1 LNDALT
7 PGPLAATELAVDRL
21 LAASGTRQEA
31 DFHEAA
37 DALLALPPST
47 DATAFHKLARVV
59 CGLIQDQPSR
69 LRRCPDLMRAL
80 NACADASDN
89 WNLRHLSL
97 LIEVNFIHVQ
107 GRLDDAYT
115 KAMEA
120 VSLAERFGDARAS
133 GVSWN
138 ILGRVLGDGGF
149 IRMSRDCY
157 LKAAG
162 YMRRMAPDDWTMFG
176 LAVTYCNA
184 GVACSRSHEFAFA
197 IEHCKEAISYLPP
210 LPSAEI
216 NNVRA
221 RIELVYTR
229 AALAL
234 GDLSTAAFRAAMVQK
249 LADHDGALAVRASA
263 EYTRGLTQAYSGDQA
278 GIATLERGLQLATEG
293 FPTSVLE
300 FRQALAQ
307 ANEVLGNHQAALRH
321 LRDLR
326 ERAVARAIHRI
337 AGKDGELVEIVDA
350 ERAKLQTELRRGTST
365 ASPAVALQDLAER
378 SLAREDESGER
389 TVRTGAL
396 TGLLWHALGQRDAET
411 AQLAGALYDVGK
423 TTLPDS
429 IAGKKSRLSP
439 AEVQVVNEHTT
450 EGEALIARS
459 WPEAPQAVLHAAR
472 HHHEY
477 FDGSGMPDRLAGEAI
492 PIIARVVHAVDAFDA
507 MTHDRPYRRA
517 MSPVAALVEMRSR
530 AGTQFDPRVVDELEK
545 FVRKG
550 LVDGTDLR
558 ETLVKGA
565 RNSSYAVLQ
574 RALANVRRGL
584 DRQAAP
590 AASQPPHEAPPPG

>member
-1 LNDALT
+1 LYH
-7 PGPLAATELAVDRL
+7 RL
-21 LAASGTRQEA
+21 LRPVEPNRKPT
-31 DFHEAA
+31 FITA

-47 DATAFHKLARVV
+47 DATAFYKLARVV

-69 LRRCPDLMRAL
+69 LRRCPDFMRAL
-80 NACADASDN
+80 NACADASDS
-89 WNLRHLSL
+89 WQLRHLSL

-107 GRLDDAYT
+107 GQLDDAYT

-133 GVSWN
+133 GASWN

-149 IRMSRDCY
+149 IKMSRDCY

-221 RIELVYTR
+221 RIELVYYTR

-234 GDLSTAAFRAAMVQK
+234 GDLSTAAFRAALVQK
-249 LADHDGALAVRASA
+249 LADEDGALSVRASA

-278 GIATLERGLQLATEG
+278 GVATLERGLEFAKEG

-307 ANEVLGNHQAALRH
+307 ANEVLGNHQAALRQ

-337 AGKDGELVEIVDA
+337 AGKDGELLEIVDA
-350 ERAKLQTELRRGTST
+350 ERAKLHNELRRGTST
-365 ASPAVALQDLAER
+365 GSPAAALQDLAER

-396 TGLLWHALGQRDAET
+396 TELLWQALGQVDAKT

-477 FDGSGMPDRLAGEAI
+477 FDGTGMPDRLAGEAI
-492 PIIARVVHAVDAFDA
+492 PLIARVVHVVDAFDA

-517 MSPVAALVEMRSR
+517 MSTVATRRDAIARRHSVRSPRRRR
-530 AGTQFDPRVVDELEK
+530 AGEVRQKSPGGRHGPWGDAGQGCPQLRLRRSAAGSGKRPAGPRP
-545 FVRKG
+545 
-550 LVDGTDLR
+550 
-558 ETLVKGA
+558 
-565 RNSSYAVLQ
+565 
-574 RALANVRRGL
+574 ANGPAS
-584 DRQAAP
+584 AA
-590 AASQPPHEAPPPG
+590 AAA